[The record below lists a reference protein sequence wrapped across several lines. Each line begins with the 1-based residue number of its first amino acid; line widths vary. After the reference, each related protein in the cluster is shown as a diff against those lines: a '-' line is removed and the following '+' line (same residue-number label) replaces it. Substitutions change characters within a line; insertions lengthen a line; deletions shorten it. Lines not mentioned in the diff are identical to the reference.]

1 LERACNLLLLSG
13 ASRMFFCDDF
23 DRPENFL
30 IFLNEDSIL
39 SSQALFT
46 PGWEGEALPK
56 NKLN

>member
-1 LERACNLLLLSG
+1 
-13 ASRMFFCDDF
+13 MFFCDDF